1 MEKYNCVE
9 PFLEENR
16 KLAQNNDHDD
26 KRRLMMKDKLEI
38 TRQLNLSKMIKQVS
52 SDLDL
57 YTKKQQLSE
66 VVDEKNGQ
74 FAGNSSEEQ
83 FLDTAKEEK

>member
-1 MEKYNCVE
+1 LNKIEREQFQKEDGDVQKLIDRRMEKYNCVE

-38 TRQLNLSKMIKQVS
+38 TRQLNLSKMIK
-52 SDLDL
+52 
-57 YTKKQQLSE
+57 
-66 VVDEKNGQ
+66 
-74 FAGNSSEEQ
+74 
-83 FLDTAKEEK
+83 